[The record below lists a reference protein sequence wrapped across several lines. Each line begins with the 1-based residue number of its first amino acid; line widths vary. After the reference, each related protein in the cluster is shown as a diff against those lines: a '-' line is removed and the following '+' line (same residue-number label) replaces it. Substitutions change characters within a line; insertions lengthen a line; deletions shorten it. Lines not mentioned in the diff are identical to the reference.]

1 VDLYHNN
8 MSVCAQRVR
17 LVLREKHLQPVEHH
31 LDLRAGDATRRE
43 YLKLN
48 PNGVV
53 PTLIDQG
60 VPIVESTVIC
70 EYLEDAYPER
80 RLRPDDPAQCAAMR
94 VWTMRPDSGLHHACG
109 AASFAIAFRHQMLAL
124 PPEEIERQL
133 AEKPD
138 PRLRDGVRQTIK
150 LGVEAPLVAGALKAY
165 DRVIGKISH
174 QLDQTPWLAGRE
186 YTLADVAMLPYVCR
200 LEDLNMSWM
209 WDGARTSIG
218 SWLDRCKARANYSG
232 IADYLDP
239 KYLQLM
245 KASGSEL
252 RGKVQAILQL

>member
-1 VDLYHNN
+1 LDLYHNN
-8 MSVCAQRVR
+8 MSVCAQKVR
-17 LVLREKHLQPVEHH
+17 LVLREKHLKPVEHH
-31 LDLRAGDATRRE
+31 LNLRAGDATRPD

-53 PTLIDQG
+53 PTLIDRG
-60 VPIVESTVIC
+60 VPVIESTVIC
-70 EYLEDAYPER
+70 EYLEEAYPDR
-80 RLRPDDPAQCAAMR
+80 PLRPADPLQRAAMR
-94 VWTMRPDSGLHHACG
+94 VWTMRPDAGLHHACG
-109 AASFAIAFRHQMLAL
+109 ATSFAIAFRHQMLVL

-138 PRLRDGVRQTIK
+138 PKVRESLRQTIQ
-150 LGVEAPLVAGALKAY
+150 LGVEAPPVAAALKTF
-165 DRVIGKISH
+165 DRLLEKISQ
-174 QLDQTPWLAGRE
+174 QLDQTPWLVGHE

-209 WDGARTSIG
+209 WDGPRASIG
-218 SWLDRCKARANYSG
+218 PWLDRCKARANYSG

-252 RGKVQAILQL
+252 GDTVRAILRQ